1 MWVIQTRSPPAVNRW
16 FSGQVLRK
24 AQHFRIG
31 SQSVHN
37 VERTHV
43 SGMPD
48 LVGLGSMG
56 EDSVVEMAVAVGE
69 YEDF

>member
-1 MWVIQTRSPPAVNRW
+1 
-16 FSGQVLRK
+16 
-24 AQHFRIG
+24 
-31 SQSVHN
+31 
-37 VERTHV
+37 
-43 SGMPD
+43 MPD

>member
-1 MWVIQTRSPPAVNRW
+1 LVQRPGSSQ
-16 FSGQVLRK
+16 SGIVDVAINA

-48 LVGLGSMG
+48 LVGLCSMG